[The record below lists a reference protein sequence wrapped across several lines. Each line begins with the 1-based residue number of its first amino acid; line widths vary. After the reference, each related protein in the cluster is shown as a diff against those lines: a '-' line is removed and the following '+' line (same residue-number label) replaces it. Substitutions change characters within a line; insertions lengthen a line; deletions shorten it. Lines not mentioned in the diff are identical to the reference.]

1 MTFSVLNFIRSAII
15 YLVIGSTM
23 GVLMAVNPQWGAPLR
38 TAHAHINLLGWVSM
52 MIFGVGYHVLPR
64 FRGKQLHS
72 EGIAIA
78 QLILVNIGIVGLA
91 VFSVLFNLY
100 GGDFFKAVVAI
111 AGAIE
116 VVGIYLFAY
125 NMIRTMELPR

>member
-1 MTFSVLNFIRSAII
+1 MTPSVTNFIRSAII

-23 GVLMAVNPQWGAPLR
+23 GVLMAVFPPWGPPLR
-38 TAHAHINLLGWVSM
+38 TAHAHINLLGWISM

-72 EGIAIA
+72 EGIATA
-78 QLILVNIGIVGLA
+78 QVIIMNIGLVGFA

-100 GGDFFKAVVAI
+100 GGDLLRGLLGL

-116 VVGIYLFAY
+116 A
-125 NMIRTMELPR
+125 